1 MLIPLGI
8 DRKSG
13 FAYYKYLKV
22 IMTVTLWK
30 YVTFLS
36 EDTEKQQENIFFYKS
51 MFKVSNSLP
60 TCHIVDEKWVL
71 SENFT
76 RWKDDSWFG
85 FWMDFLFSWFE
96 HSFAA
101 RDKLSYVF
109 CDLLVQQ
116 PLQQLLRRTVAF
128 FIRWFVKQ
136 IYLLAFLLMCS
147 SARLSPSPLYILVN
161 LI

>member
-1 MLIPLGI
+1 MLIHLGI

-13 FAYYKYLKV
+13 FTYYKYLKV

-30 YVTFLS
+30 CVIFLS

-60 TCHIVDEKWVL
+60 LCHIVDDKWIL
-71 SENFT
+71 SEKFT
-76 RWKDDSWFG
+76 CWKDDSWFG

-101 RDKLSYVF
+101 RDKSPCVF
-109 CDLLVQQ
+109 CDLFIQL
-116 PLQQLLRRTVAF
+116 PLQQLLWRTVAF

-147 SARLSPSPLYILVN
+147 SAWLSPSPLYILVN